1 MKKVIYTAIFGDYDN
16 LHEPEVIPPGFDFI
30 CFTDCDFKKED
41 TVWDIRKVTP
51 IYQDSTRNARK
62 YKILAHR
69 YLSEYDF
76 SLWIDGNKI
85 IVGDANN
92 YINMLGDLS
101 FATFDHM
108 KCFDKR
114 NCVYK
119 EAQAIFDLGS
129 NDSNNWKDSPPVIV
143 KQMEKYQREDY
154 PGNNGLV
161 FTSNLVRMH
170 NDEKCINAMEEWWT
184 ELKYGSKRDQL
195 SFNYVAWKN
204 NFKFNYLPGDGRDD
218 GYVKQ
223 VIGHKK

>member
-16 LHEPEVIPPGFDFI
+16 LHEPEFIPEGFDFI
-30 CFTDCDFKKED
+30 CFTDCDFKKND
-41 TVWDIRKVTP
+41 TIWNIKKVTP
-51 IYQDSTRNARK
+51 IYSDSTRNARK

-69 YLSEYDF
+69 YLPQYDF
-76 SLWIDGNKI
+76 SIWIDGNKI
-85 IVGDANN
+85 IVGDANS
-92 YINMLGDLS
+92 YIDMLGNKT
-101 FATFDHM
+101 FATFDHT

-114 NCVYK
+114 NCVYE
-119 EAQAIFDLGS
+119 EAQAIFQLGN
-129 NDSNNWKDSPPVIV
+129 NDPNNWKDNPQTII
-143 KQMEKYQREDY
+143 QQIEKYQSEDY
-154 PGNNGLV
+154 PEKNGLV

-170 NDEKCINAMEEWWT
+170 NDKSCISAMEHWWT